1 MDIYVLLNGYEDPK
15 HPRIAGIF
23 TNQPA
28 MLAAVDDM
36 ISSDF
41 AIAED
46 NTKQYGYSGFA
57 YVLLEQLNQIN
68 ANAVVHQIYWNADD
82 VKSYLKE

>member
-1 MDIYVLLNGYEDPK
+1 MNIYVLLNGYEDPK
-15 HPRIAGIF
+15 HPHVAGVF

-28 MLAAVDDM
+28 MLSAVDEI

-41 AIAED
+41 AIVED

-57 YVLLEQLNQIN
+57 YVTLEQFNQTSS
-68 ANAVVHQIYWNADD
+68 NAVVYQIYWNADN
-82 VKSYLKE
+82 VKSYLK

>member
-15 HPRIAGIF
+15 HPHIAGVF
-23 TNQPA
+23 TNQQM
-28 MLAAVDDM
+28 MLSATDEI

-41 AIAED
+41 ATAED

-57 YVLLEQLNQIN
+57 YVLLEQFNQIN
-68 ANAVVHQIYWNADD
+68 ANAVVHKIYWNADS
-82 VKSYLKE
+82 VKSYLK